1 MSDLHSARRPPL
13 RHGQR
18 RWRWPPITHLSCIEA
33 TTGKR
38 VWQKAHFGK
47 GNLIAVDGKLIITTM
62 RGELVMV
69 RATSKAFE
77 ELARAKVFQGSR
89 AALTLANGRL
99 YLRDAREILC
109 LNLRE

>member
-47 GNLIAVDGKLIITTM
+47 GNLIITTM